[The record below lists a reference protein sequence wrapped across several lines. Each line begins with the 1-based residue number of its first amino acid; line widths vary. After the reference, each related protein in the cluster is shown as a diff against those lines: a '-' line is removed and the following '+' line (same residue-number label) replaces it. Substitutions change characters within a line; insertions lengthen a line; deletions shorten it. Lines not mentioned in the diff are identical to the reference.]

1 MIVDVQTKT
10 KSGRRI
16 WVILSRPVP
25 VSAANV
31 KNLRVDMISVSNVS
45 MRYGSKILFED
56 VSTTFTAGRRYG
68 LTGPNGAGK
77 TTFMKVLSG
86 DLDPQKGVVVR
97 PKKLGVLRQDQYAF
111 DAYRVIDTVI
121 MGNKGLWS
129 ALEERDRIYEKPE
142 LDDNDGMR
150 LGELEGII
158 GEEDGYTAESDAAIL
173 LQGLD
178 ISNDVHERKM
188 GELQGGQ
195 KVRVLLAQA
204 LFGNP
209 QALLLDEPTNYL
221 DLDSIHWLE
230 DFLTHREG
238 TLITISH
245 DRYFLNNVCTHIA
258 DIDYQTIITYTG
270 GYDDM
275 VLAKTQVRTR
285 LEAQNEER
293 EKKIAQLNEFIAR
306 FSAGTRSSQVTSRKK
321 EVERLQTSELARSNI
336 ARPYIRFDQLRP
348 SGKHILEAEG
358 VRKAYGDHVVI
369 NGFNASVTR
378 GEKICLIGRNGQGKT
393 TLIKAL
399 LAHAPKMD
407 HMPGDDPSKDIDSGK
422 VKWGHEAQIGY
433 FAQDHT
439 STIEKGTTAA
449 DWLHQFDPRAT
460 KEDIRGVLGQMLFSG
475 EEGLKPT
482 EALSGGEAARLL
494 FCRLM
499 MQKPNFLIFDEP
511 TNHLDLEAINAL
523 NQALQKYEGTVLL
536 VTHDQE
542 LIDEVATRIWNFEDH
557 KIQDF
562 KGPYAEFLQTREAVS
577 R

>member
-1 MIVDVQTKT
+1 
-10 KSGRRI
+10 
-16 WVILSRPVP
+16 
-25 VSAANV
+25 
-31 KNLRVDMISVSNVS
+31 MISVSNVS

-77 TTFMKVLSG
+77 TTFMKILSG
-86 DLDPQKGVVVR
+86 EMDPQKGVVVR

-121 MGNKGLWS
+121 MGNKGLWA
-129 ALEERDRIYEKPE
+129 ALEERDRIYEKAE
-142 LDDNDGMR
+142 LDDADGMR
-150 LGELEGII
+150 LGELEGIV

-178 ISNDVHERKM
+178 ISDEVHERKM
-188 GELQGGQ
+188 SELQGGQ

-204 LFGNP
+204 LFGSP

-230 DFLTHREG
+230 DFLTRREG

-348 SGKHILEAEG
+348 SGKHILESEG
-358 VRKAYGDHVVI
+358 VRKAYGAHSVI
-369 NGFNASVTR
+369 DGFTTSVTR

-393 TLIKAL
+393 TLIRAL
-399 LAHAPKMD
+399 MANAPNVE
-407 HMPGDDPSKDIDSGK
+407 HMVGDDTGRDIDSGT

-439 STIEKGTTAA
+439 STIEKGLTAA
-449 DWLHQFDPRAT
+449 DWLHQFDLKAT

-499 MQKPNFLIFDEP
+499 MQKPNFLVLDEP

-523 NQALQKYEGTVLL
+523 NQALQKFEGTVLL
-536 VTHDQE
+536 VTHDQD
-542 LIDEVATRIWNFEDH
+542 LIDEVATRIWSFEDQT
-557 KIQDF
+557 IQDF
-562 KGPYAEFLQTREAVS
+562 KGPFSEFLQSRVAVA